1 MVFSS
6 IVAKHGQKRSNP
18 RPRQTRG
25 KKGRKKVPGMSV
37 RGGRTDGQ
45 TWEEEGVRNRNW
57 GFGRAEDEG
66 KEGRE
71 FLRE

>member
-1 MVFSS
+1 
-6 IVAKHGQKRSNP
+6 
-18 RPRQTRG
+18 
-25 KKGRKKVPGMSV
+25 MSV